1 MRHQWRPA
9 LGILLI
15 LLLSPW
21 SSLIQ
26 SEEDE
31 PSSLMA
37 DDFEQFSIRTD
48 AYSDF
53 VGELDTS
60 IEHEQRPIEAN
71 SRIGVFTTH
80 GLETSRP
87 LSSDVLEPRNDV
99 RLLLVNNERN
109 LFDVRSELS
118 EVQGLEVR
126 EYISPSGLLVQGT
139 VHGFDSAM
147 GVDGIEDQLLVPLAM
162 FLDDVFLDAML
173 FEQETAAPGIDSY
186 FLTVMVWLKK

>member
-31 PSSLMA
+31 SSTLIA
-37 DDFEQFSIRTD
+37 DEFEQFSIRTD

-53 VGELDTS
+53 VGELDVT
-60 IEHEQRPIEAN
+60 IEQEQRAVEAN
-71 SRIGVFTTH
+71 SRIGVFTIH
-80 GLETSRP
+80 GLEASRP

-109 LFDVRSELS
+109 LLDVRSELS
-118 EVQGLEVR
+118 DLQGIEVR
-126 EYISPSGLLVQGT
+126 EYISPSGLLVQ
-139 VHGFDSAM
+139 
-147 GVDGIEDQLLVPLAM
+147 
-162 FLDDVFLDAML
+162 
-173 FEQETAAPGIDSY
+173 
-186 FLTVMVWLKK
+186 